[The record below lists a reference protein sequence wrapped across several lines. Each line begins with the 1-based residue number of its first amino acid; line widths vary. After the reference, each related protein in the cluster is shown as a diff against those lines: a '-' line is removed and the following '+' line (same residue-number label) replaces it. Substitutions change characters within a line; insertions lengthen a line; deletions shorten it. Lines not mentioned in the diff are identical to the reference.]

1 MAELLAAALAF
12 PTVVYTILLVVVVV
26 YWLFVVLGA
35 LDIDMLDI
43 GDADGMLEGGADG
56 AAEGIADGAFEGAGD
71 ALDGAMDGAADGLAD
86 GAADALDGA
95 FDGAA
100 DGAAEGADGALDGA
114 EGGAGG
120 LADLMSALKLRSAPM
135 TVVISSIVLTGWALS
150 MLGMYYLGGLLPRV
164 ALVPLVGL
172 AAFVVAVPFTSL
184 IIRPLAPV
192 FVGSTGRTRA
202 DVVGN
207 TAVVT
212 TGRVDERF
220 GQADCKVGRDHLR
233 IEVRARADK
242 GIGRGQSVL
251 VIDFDV
257 EREAYLVEPL

>member
-56 AAEGIADGAFEGAGD
+56 AAEGLADGAFEGAGE
-71 ALDGAMDGAADGLAD
+71 ALDGAADGLAD
-86 GAADALDGA
+86 GAGDAL
-95 FDGAA
+95 DGAA
-100 DGAAEGADGALDGA
+100 DGAADGGADGALDGA
-114 EGGAGG
+114 DGGAGG

-164 ALVPLVGL
+164 ALVPLVGI

-184 IIRPLAPV
+184 VIRPLAPV
-192 FVGSTGRTRA
+192 FVSSTGRTRA

-220 GQADCKVGRDHLR
+220 GQADCKVGGDYLR